1 MSILYLVLT
10 WAVLGIIIGLLALGA
25 RLKPLA
31 WGRAGRLW
39 LLLLALGASLLGG
52 LLGLW
57 LFGRLFSAAVALW
70 GAVVVV
76 CVPELYNRLQVCLFK
91 KSVGSDRNHA

>member
-1 MSILYLVLT
+1 
-10 WAVLGIIIGLLALGA
+10 LGVIVGVLALGA
-25 RLKPLA
+25 RLKPIT
-31 WGRAGRLW
+31 WGRTGRLW

-70 GAVVVV
+70 CAVVVV
-76 CVPELYNRLQVCLFK
+76 CVPIVLSKTVR
-91 KSVGSDRNHA
+91 RA

>member
-1 MSILYLVLT
+1 MATLYLVLT
-10 WAVLGIIIGLLALGA
+10 WAILGIIIGALALGA
-25 RLKPLA
+25 RLKPSA

-52 LLGLW
+52 LFGLW

-70 GAVVVV
+70 WAVVVV
-76 CVPELYNRLQVCLFK
+76 CVPILLSRIGTQ
-91 KSVGSDRNHA
+91 RNA

>member
-10 WAVLGIIIGLLALGA
+10 WAIMGIIVGLLALGA
-25 RLKPLA
+25 RLKPVA
-31 WGRAGRLW
+31 WVRAGRLW

-52 LLGLW
+52 LLGFW

-70 GAVVVV
+70 CAVVVV
-76 CVPELYNRLQVCLFK
+76 CVPILLSRIGTRR
-91 KSVGSDRNHA
+91 SA